1 MGKSHQHHS
10 TTVSSPVWVSNLS
23 PTNSVPFLRS
33 GEFFKNARSSLTLSS
48 ILKNHISSRE
58 RGRRKTAFDTY
69 DPVISPN
76 SIVAS
81 FSFSAGAILV
91 KASRIALLWKCV
103 TPQSA
108 HCHQK

>member
-1 MGKSHQHHS
+1 MGIEFEPNELRALLEKRRVLQECEVFSD
-10 TTVSSPVWVSNLS
+10 TFLS
-23 PTNSVPFLRS
+23 P
-33 GEFFKNARSSLTLSS
+33 
-48 ILKNHISSRE
+48 KNHISSQE

-81 FSFSAGAILV
+81 FSFSAGAIFV

-108 HCHQK
+108 CCQQK

>member
-1 MGKSHQHHS
+1 MK
-10 TTVSSPVWVSNLS
+10 
-23 PTNSVPFLRS
+23 
-33 GEFFKNARSSLTLSS
+33 EK
-48 ILKNHISSRE
+48 K
-58 RGRRKTAFDTY
+58 AFDTY

-81 FSFSAGAILV
+81 FSFSAGAIFV

-108 HCHQK
+108 HCQQK